1 MSEYQLSQNGFEAL
15 ISILSKSVYKNNDS
29 NLFKEQCNEIG
40 CASDETLVIQLF
52 LHHWLLFVK
61 YIGQ

>member
-1 MSEYQLSQNGFEAL
+1 MTLAK
-15 ISILSKSVYKNNDS
+15 SIYKNNDS
-29 NLFKEQCNEIG
+29 NLFKEQCYEIA

-52 LHHWLLFVK
+52 VHHWLIFVK